1 MTARRRERGV
11 GVRLSKRKGYVID
24 NYLFTLY
31 LDLALLPA
39 DPRLC
44 LFVCLFFCYCC
55 LFFFVFVFSTSL
67 VSLFAWF

>member
-31 LDLALLPA
+31 LDLGIT
-39 DPRLC
+39 C
-44 LFVCLFFCYCC
+44 YFV
-55 LFFFVFVFSTSL
+55 VGIPDSSSKKDSV
-67 VSLFAWF
+67 